1 MLSRGVV
8 PPDSICIGSNTSIIN
23 SPNWGML
30 RASVAMKIPMDVVT
44 KRCNVATARNSA
56 SEPSSGTLSAHCTI
70 KFSENAVAR
79 KTASPSD
86 HNLPSMFS
94 VGVTGMTS
102 RCSMVP
108 CLSLIHI

>member
-44 KRCNVATARNSA
+44 GSGAQWNGK
-56 SEPSSGTLSAHCTI
+56 PS
-70 KFSENAVAR
+70 
-79 KTASPSD
+79 
-86 HNLPSMFS
+86 
-94 VGVTGMTS
+94 
-102 RCSMVP
+102 
-108 CLSLIHI
+108 